1 MRMGCSPHHESAQG
15 CCTVRKVQ
23 QPCCLSGRGRTL
35 VDADELSEIAQGLQA
50 GLDALN
56 AKDPTDFDPP
66 TFLAN
71 PRHPCSGHRIA
82 KSTGRPVS
90 TAIDLKERYVVGW
103 EEDGSPVMEVG
114 DAKIAIIYR
123 EGKCLKCGYTARSSK
138 GKIVKVAERP
148 PLMGRV
154 ARA

>member
-1 MRMGCSPHHESAQG
+1 MY
-15 CCTVRKVQ
+15 
-23 QPCCLSGRGRTL
+23 
-35 VDADELSEIAQGLQA
+35 DEAAEIAQMLQA

-56 AKDPTDFDPP
+56 ERSPTDFDPP

-71 PRHPCSGHRIA
+71 PRHPCNGHRIA

-103 EEDGSPVMEVG
+103 EADGSPVTETGV
-114 DAKIAIIYR
+114 AEWAIIYR
-123 EGKCLKCGYTARSSK
+123 EGKCLKCGYTARSSQ
-138 GKIVKVAERP
+138 GKVVRVVERP

-154 ARA
+154 AR